1 MSSKAGGQV
10 LYNLN
15 LEFYSTVNEETFS
28 TLCTLYISILS
39 TIALFII
46 SDETLK
52 LFPERSVSDVR
63 NYIRMKLN
71 NAEKVQKRKI
81 VF

>member
-28 TLCTLYISILS
+28 TLSLYISILS